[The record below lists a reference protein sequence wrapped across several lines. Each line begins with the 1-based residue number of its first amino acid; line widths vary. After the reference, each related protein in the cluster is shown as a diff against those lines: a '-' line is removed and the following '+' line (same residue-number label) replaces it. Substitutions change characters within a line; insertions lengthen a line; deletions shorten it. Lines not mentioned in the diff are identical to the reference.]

1 MLVGLAVTTLINLK
15 SGQRAAK
22 ASAPSVFRLQAH
34 FTSHGERP
42 WGLAG
47 AKFQARESSD
57 NPRLKAFCRVAPSV
71 RFKVLAMLAALVF
84 FFARVFNVRTCAG
97 VHERRFEFLAI

>member
-1 MLVGLAVTTLINLK
+1 LVVEESKPPPAMAGLEF
-15 SGQRAAK
+15 Q
-22 ASAPSVFRLQAH
+22 SVAL
-34 FTSHGERP
+34 
-42 WGLAG
+42 GLAG

-57 NPRLKAFCRVAPSV
+57 NPRLNAFCRVAPSV
-71 RFKVLAMLAALVF
+71 RFKVLAILAARVF